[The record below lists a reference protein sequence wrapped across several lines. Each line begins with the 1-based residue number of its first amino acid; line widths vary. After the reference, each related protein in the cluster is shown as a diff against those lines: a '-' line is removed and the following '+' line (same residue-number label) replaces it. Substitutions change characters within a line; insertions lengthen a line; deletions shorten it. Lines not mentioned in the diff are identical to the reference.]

1 MRKYIIIAIVVL
13 IAIFMSITVSAEDIM
28 EKRDSLNIASEE
40 KNQLGLQNT
49 NVQVVRK
56 YVTGFCFIFP
66 GANRV
71 DELIQSEEIL
81 AEQFLIVENN
91 QVVSYRVVH
100 GNKVLEIDNVSDFE
114 RDKDLYFI
122 TKMNSVK
129 NLLKV
134 LSTDIEVYSCNYFA
148 DTTHLGSCVW
158 LETDMGNFVYYRGM
172 ASADGKEYLFPAKDF
187 VELITS
193 VYIARSK
200 NPDKDGGSPDI
211 NDYMDVSKYDINSLS
226 LGVEA
231 NNNVVNK
238 VNDGADA
245 TKRNT
250 FFANRLIAWGLFS
263 AIGIVLLPMIVLG
276 TFKLFKYIRNAQG
289 KKTNS

>member
-1 MRKYIIIAIVVL
+1 MRKYIVIAIVVL
-13 IAIFMSITVSAEDIM
+13 MAIFMSITVSAEDIM

-172 ASADGKEYLFPAKDF
+172 ASADGKEYL
-187 VELITS
+187 
-193 VYIARSK
+193 
-200 NPDKDGGSPDI
+200 
-211 NDYMDVSKYDINSLS
+211 
-226 LGVEA
+226 
-231 NNNVVNK
+231 
-238 VNDGADA
+238 
-245 TKRNT
+245 
-250 FFANRLIAWGLFS
+250 
-263 AIGIVLLPMIVLG
+263 
-276 TFKLFKYIRNAQG
+276 
-289 KKTNS
+289 

>member
-28 EKRDSLNIASEE
+28 EKRDSLNITSEE

-56 YVTGFCFIFP
+56 YGFCFIFP

-134 LSTDIEVYSCNYFA
+134 LSTDIEVYLFCGHYAS
-148 DTTHLGSCVW
+148 W
-158 LETDMGNFVYYRGM
+158 LLCLVGNRYGQFCI
-172 ASADGKEYLFPAKDF
+172 L
-187 VELITS
+187 
-193 VYIARSK
+193 
-200 NPDKDGGSPDI
+200 
-211 NDYMDVSKYDINSLS
+211 
-226 LGVEA
+226 
-231 NNNVVNK
+231 
-238 VNDGADA
+238 
-245 TKRNT
+245 
-250 FFANRLIAWGLFS
+250 
-263 AIGIVLLPMIVLG
+263 
-276 TFKLFKYIRNAQG
+276 
-289 KKTNS
+289 